1 MTDAAAQKVQ
11 SQWGPLTPQQYGTR
25 VHTALRD
32 SIVAYNDPNLKAE
45 ISAIKSRPADYGE
58 KGSIRIDAF
67 ENVGDSTVCVYDVK
81 TGEAKLTLLR
91 MQEIANNAQKLYP
104 GTTKLRIIEK
114 RPR

>member
-1 MTDAAAQKVQ
+1 VG
-11 SQWGPLTPQQYGTR
+11 SLSPQQYGTR

-32 SIVAYNDPNLKAE
+32 TIVARNDPNLKAE
-45 ISAIKSRPADYGE
+45 ISAIKSEEKKYGK
-58 KGSIRIDAF
+58 KGSIRMDAF
-67 ENVGDSTVCVYDVK
+67 ENVGDSTVCVYDIK